1 MKNIINGILI
11 IFFVLAGTYTIL
23 GVLLQQN
30 QDNSTVSTSNYNT
43 TRTTEHQKLLEQKNA
58 RNLERIA
65 DLENQNKALVEES
78 NLRAQRDGKTIDK
91 LSQKNDNLTE
101 KQIQSNGKIEFLSAY
116 NNRLINNLDWT
127 VLELSDTEEQY
138 AIACNHQ
145 DQTIIFAEKMGKN
158 HIRDQQV
165 IADLNDKIDKHNAP
179 YNNPALLLIYGIGF
193 LVGLLISFYSRRSR
207 KRRWPSNKTKKLPTN
222 DFLNKAASI
231 TL

>member
-11 IFFVLAGTYTIL
+11 IFFVLAGTYTLL

-43 TRTTEHQKLLEQKNA
+43 TSTTEHQKLLEQKNV

-65 DLENQNKALVEES
+65 DLENQNKALMKES
-78 NLRAQRDGKTIDK
+78 NLRAQRDGKIIDK

-116 NNRLINNLDWT
+116 NNRLIDNLDWT

-138 AIACNHQ
+138 AIACDHQ
-145 DQTIIFAEKMGKN
+145 DQTITFAEKMGKN
-158 HIRDQQV
+158 HIRDQQE
-165 IADLNDKIDKHNAP
+165 IADLNDKIDKHNTP

-193 LVGLLISFYSRRSR
+193 LVGFLISFYSRRSR
-207 KRRWPSNKTKKLPTN
+207 KKR
-222 DFLNKAASI
+222 
-231 TL
+231 